1 MKRDEIIANVVLI
14 VFFISMLYYA
24 IQLHEIRRLGEIGS
38 GFWPTLTL
46 SAAALLSLLQLASTL
61 KKYFG
66 GGKSISSD
74 AVSLKETKRE
84 LRRRRKNILLS
95 VAILLGYIIIM
106 PWIGFILSTLIFVF
120 TFIIALGEKRRSVLI
135 LSPFLATALIT
146 IIFAKLIAMPFPR
159 GIGIFASLSRLIY

>member
-66 GGKSISSD
+66 GEK
-74 AVSLKETKRE
+74 AF
-84 LRRRRKNILLS
+84 LLM
-95 VAILLGYIIIM
+95 LYL
-106 PWIGFILSTLIFVF
+106 
-120 TFIIALGEKRRSVLI
+120 
-135 LSPFLATALIT
+135 
-146 IIFAKLIAMPFPR
+146 
-159 GIGIFASLSRLIY
+159 